1 MWRNWYNH
9 VAPPGATCWKT
20 GSWWE
25 LISPPTS
32 YHQGDVVNVAMCDG
46 SIQVFGPDTD
56 PIAWYDM
63 GTRNGTLA
71 YSAR

>member
-1 MWRNWYNH
+1 
-9 VAPPGATCWKT
+9 
-20 GSWWE
+20 
-25 LISPPTS
+25 
-32 YHQGDVVNVAMCDG
+32 MCDG